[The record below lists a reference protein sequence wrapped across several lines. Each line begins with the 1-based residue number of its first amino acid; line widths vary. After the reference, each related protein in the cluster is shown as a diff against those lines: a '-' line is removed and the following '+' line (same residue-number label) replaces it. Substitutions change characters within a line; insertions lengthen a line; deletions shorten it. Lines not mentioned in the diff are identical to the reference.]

1 MVTGP
6 IAKSVSKGILKGIG
20 TRGRKTIGGVKVKK
34 IPKGKRSKSPKE
46 MQRIVKEEPYKGK
59 LQPGWHAER
68 GFATK
73 GLRRKLGE
81 TGVGGSTAIKSKSKK
96 EIAGLRGQRKSA
108 EQKKAKELK
117 DLISKANQKLKILED
132 DLHDSKGH
140 KMFKEPSNRNIT
152 KLKEQIKK
160 VKKAIREA
168 QRDLKKRPKVRKDG
182 GQVVKKY
189 AKGKQIAAVPDWMK
203 GLSDEE
209 IGEILGSPPTQP
221 GGVKRHTKRKKK
233 KPHKKKVSIKTAK
246 AGGQMSDVGL
256 SPAEESRSG
265 TMSEA
270 KRKKYQR
277 GGPIHH
283 NTSRENR
290 LEELGR
296 VDAEKAY
303 TPQGRRNL
311 KDEKKR
317 IVRGLKKGGQ
327 VTNGNDF
334 VAQHYDS

>member
-1 MVTGP
+1 M
-6 IAKSVSKGILKGIG
+6 I
-20 TRGRKTIGGVKVKK
+20 TRGLTKAALAARKALMKKHVKPSKSSKK
-34 IPKGKRSKSPKE
+34 PPKSHTQSPGTEIEGAGDMSIPSQGIMKGAGRRAGSGSPHMSLKEKDRLVRTKSGRGAAKRAEELKKNKPGSLQALGAEYDGLTKSAKRAEQAKGK
-46 MQRIVKEEPYKGK
+46 
-59 LQPGWHAER
+59 
-68 GFATK
+68 
-73 GLRRKLGE
+73 
-81 TGVGGSTAIKSKSKK
+81 KSKFWKLVK
-96 EIAGLRGQRKSA
+96 HRGKW
-108 EQKKAKELK
+108 AK
-117 DLISKANQKLKILED
+117 
-132 DLHDSKGH
+132 
-140 KMFKEPSNRNIT
+140 
-152 KLKEQIKK
+152 
-160 VKKAIREA
+160 
-168 QRDLKKRPKVRKDG
+168 G

-189 AKGKQIAAVPDWMK
+189 KKGKQIASADWMQ
-203 GLSDEE
+203 GLTNEE
-209 IGEILGSPPTQP
+209 IKQILGSPPTDKE
-221 GGVKRHTKRKKK
+221 GVTRHTKRKKN

-246 AGGQMSDVGL
+246 AGGQMSRVGL
-256 SPAEESRSG
+256 SPAEEARSG

-334 VAQHYDS
+334 VALNYDS

>member
-1 MVTGP
+1 MITQGLTKAALAARKALMKKYKKP
-6 IAKSVSKGILKGIG
+6 PKSHKRTPKKEIEGVGDMAEPSEGIMRGKGRRAGIG
-20 TRGRKTIGGVKVKK
+20 TPPMSLREQNILARKRARRGAGERAKSLAAKK
-34 IPKGKRSKSPKE
+34 PGSLEALGAEYDGLTKSAKRAEQDKGK
-46 MQRIVKEEPYKGK
+46 
-59 LQPGWHAER
+59 
-68 GFATK
+68 
-73 GLRRKLGE
+73 
-81 TGVGGSTAIKSKSKK
+81 KSKFWKLAK
-96 EIAGLRGQRKSA
+96 HRGKW
-108 EQKKAKELK
+108 AK
-117 DLISKANQKLKILED
+117 
-132 DLHDSKGH
+132 
-140 KMFKEPSNRNIT
+140 
-152 KLKEQIKK
+152 
-160 VKKAIREA
+160 
-168 QRDLKKRPKVRKDG
+168 G

-189 AKGKQIAAVPDWMK
+189 AKGKQVASADWMQ
-203 GLSDEE
+203 GLSQKE
-209 IGEILGSPPTQP
+209 IDEILGKPTRDAS
-221 GGVKRHTKRKKK
+221 GVKRHTKRKKIN
-233 KPHKKKVSIKTAK
+233 KPKKKKVSIRTAK
-246 AGGQMSDVGL
+246 TGGQVMKKAAGGKMSHVGL
-256 SPAEESRSG
+256 YPAEEARSG

-334 VAQHYDS
+334 VSQFYEISTDT

>member
-1 MVTGP
+1 M
-6 IAKSVSKGILKGIG
+6 I
-20 TRGRKTIGGVKVKK
+20 TRGLTKAALAARKALMKKHVKP
-34 IPKGKRSKSPKE
+34 PKS
-46 MQRIVKEEPYKGK
+46 
-59 LQPGWHAER
+59 
-68 GFATK
+68 
-73 GLRRKLGE
+73 
-81 TGVGGSTAIKSKSKK
+81 SKK
-96 EIAGLRGQRKSA
+96 PPKSHTQSSGTEIEGAGDMSIPSQGIMKGAGRRAGSGSPHMSLKEQNKLFRNKAAQGSA
-108 EQKKAKELK
+108 KRAKELAAK
-117 DLISKANQKLKILED
+117 KSRSLKALGAEYDGLTKSAKRAEQAKGKKSKFWKLVEHRGKWA
-132 DLHDSKGH
+132 K
-140 KMFKEPSNRNIT
+140 
-152 KLKEQIKK
+152 
-160 VKKAIREA
+160 
-168 QRDLKKRPKVRKDG
+168 G

-189 AKGKQIAAVPDWMK
+189 KKGKQIASADWMQ
-203 GLSDEE
+203 GLTNEE
-209 IGEILGSPPTQP
+209 IKQILGSPPTDKE
-221 GGVKRHTKRKKK
+221 GVTRHTKRKKN

-303 TPQGRRNL
+303 TRKGKRNL

-334 VAQHYDS
+334 VALNYDS